1 MPRKIDA
8 VAALAEIKRKRR
20 IARRIAGAG
29 LHSKLNRYRSS
40 LVSLRRAG
48 ASYRDLVFWLRINH
62 RMNTDHTT
70 VMRWMKN
77 LPELTKD
84 SSDFST
90 TSTVQQEC
98 ENEEKFSI
106 PKETS

>member
-1 MPRKIDA
+1 MPRTIDA
-8 VAALAEIKRKRR
+8 VATLAEIKRKRK
-20 IARRIAGAG
+20 IARRNAG

-40 LVSLRRAG
+40 LVGLRRAG

-62 RMNTDHTT
+62 RMSTDHTT

-84 SSDFST
+84 SSGFST
-90 TSTVQQEC
+90 TSTVIQEC
-98 ENEEKFSI
+98 ENEKKLSI
-106 PKETS
+106 PGKTS